1 MRDNKQSKELQVP
14 LGNLIGISMIAA
26 GLILVAVVVWQSL
39 AYRKR
44 QRNLDDHLDA

>member
-1 MRDNKQSKELQVP
+1 MRDNKQIKDLQVP
-14 LGNLIGISMIAA
+14 LATLIGISMIAA
-26 GLILVAVVVWQSL
+26 GLILVAVVIWQSL